1 MDEDAI
7 WDHFSQVTVPAIT
20 QWQATCDTPPSDL
33 CQLLVKYA
41 QTRLDS
47 EVLSVYAFSVTRHMY
62 SVHPRRVNDQS
73 CNTVKCAHDYF
84 LLDTHLLSVEQK
96 HKRVFSLHVY
106 MYVHNALR

>member
-1 MDEDAI
+1 MFQGVDEDAI

-62 SVHPRRVNDQS
+62 SVYPRRVNDQS
-73 CNTVKCAHDYF
+73 CNTVKCTHDF
-84 LLDTHLLSVEQK
+84 
-96 HKRVFSLHVY
+96 FW
-106 MYVHNALR
+106 